1 MFHVNTK
8 RAFPG
13 CACECNKSQLK
24 ICLATMM
31 PERDIRLKFHNG
43 TNCSYSSG
51 HKRYSNWCCSLF
63 QKQLLFF
70 SDVYFF
76 VTVLFDLVI
85 ILIKLSSV
93 FLPSRLLLIQIRL

>member
-1 MFHVNTK
+1 MVRT
-8 RAFPG
+8 AVT
-13 CACECNKSQLK
+13 
-24 ICLATMM
+24 LAVIK
-31 PERDIRLKFHNG
+31 DIQIGAVPFFKNSCF
-43 TNCSYSSG
+43 
-51 HKRYSNWCCSLF
+51 
-63 QKQLLFF
+63 FF